1 MALTSM
7 FKLHAP
13 SPPLA
18 AYALLTVNTRTIF
31 DKIKFHLA
39 GNLAGIIF
47 GKMAPNGCKY
57 NILAEFKFGGC
68 KVKISLRHPCVH
80 LVASSVIRLRG
91 LQVLQWKR
99 RVVTSR
105 ITTQ

>member
-18 AYALLTVNTRTIF
+18 AHALLTVNTRTIF

-57 NILAEFKFGGC
+57 KSNRKNI
-68 KVKISLRHPCVH
+68 SRNVH
-80 LVASSVIRLRG
+80 QCRDGKL
-91 LQVLQWKR
+91 
-99 RVVTSR
+99 
-105 ITTQ
+105 